1 MSARDLLD
9 ESLPYFILGRLK
21 SAGVEAAQLTIEV
34 TESDIMRDLE
44 RCISVLECLRDLGV
58 RIGIDDFGTGHSS
71 LLQLKRMPLHEL
83 KVDRS
88 FVSGLLTDSRDDAI
102 VESTIAMA
110 HQVGLEVVAEGVETE
125 AILERLQ
132 SLGCEYAQG
141 YGISRPQAPDALA
154 TWLRARRVEEAKDS
168 TLRIV

>member
-1 MSARDLLD
+1 M
-9 ESLPYFILGRLK
+9 
-21 SAGVEAAQLTIEV
+21 
-34 TESDIMRDLE
+34 
-44 RCISVLECLRDLGV
+44 
-58 RIGIDDFGTGHSS
+58 
-71 LLQLKRMPLHEL
+71 
-83 KVDRS
+83 
-88 FVSGLLTDSRDDAI
+88 SGLLTDSRDDAI